1 MDAPNLRPR
10 LVWFRVVSFS
20 AVNNLP
26 NLTETEIGFE
36 MTPTMD
42 LGLALPD
49 TPDGRPIQ
57 GLVNIQMKGRAA
69 LKTAPEESLADFS
82 ASYQACFSYPKEATE
97 ADVSARFE
105 RETHQYMLVAQAFPL
120 ASSHFRRELMAMGFN
135 LGNLP
140 LGL

>member
-1 MDAPNLRPR
+1 MDAPALRPR
-10 LVWFRVVSFS
+10 LVSFRVLSLS
-20 AVNNLP
+20 TENKLP
-26 NLTETEIGFE
+26 NVTGNEIGFE
-36 MTPTMD
+36 MTPVID
-42 LGLALPD
+42 LGLALPCA
-49 TPDGRPIQ
+49 PGGQMQ
-57 GLVNIQMKGRAA
+57 GMVNIRITGRAA
-69 LKTAPEESLADFS
+69 KKDAPDESLAVFS
-82 ASYQACFSYPKEATE
+82 ASYEALFLYPKEADE